1 MSETNL
7 STEARRSLWQCYSLL
22 LRLADKAQRRTTADL
37 GVPASHE
44 PAGATETKAS
54 PRLSTDSPRAEPR
67 HMNAGTQD
75 GEWQLKPEAV
85 SSANENEM
93 ALSHNGAADR

>member
-1 MSETNL
+1 MSETVL

-22 LRLADKAQRRTTADL
+22 LRLADKAQRRTTAGP

-44 PAGATETKAS
+44 PAGATE
-54 PRLSTDSPRAEPR
+54 PR
-67 HMNAGTQD
+67 HMKAGTQA
-75 GEWQLKPEAV
+75 GEGQLKPEAV